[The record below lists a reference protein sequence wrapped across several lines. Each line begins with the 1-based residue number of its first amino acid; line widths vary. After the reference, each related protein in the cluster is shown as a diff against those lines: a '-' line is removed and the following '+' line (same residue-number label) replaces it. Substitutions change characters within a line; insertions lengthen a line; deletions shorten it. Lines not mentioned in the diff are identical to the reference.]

1 MKFGLVLI
9 FLLKLCILVECKKG
23 KKGKKG
29 SKESGSGSHEG
40 SKETTNELLET
51 CIENVPKDFECTD
64 EYQTPKF
71 FINSKCDSLSS
82 GDKLPKSRKKGSK
95 KGSKKG
101 LKGPKSNPCK
111 GKEEVRLIFFSLI
124 FNLFKKLY
132 LV

>member
-9 FLLKLCILVECKKG
+9 FLLIICILVECKKG

-64 EYQTPKF
+64 EYQIPKI
-71 FINSKCDSLSS
+71 FINSKCDSLSC
-82 GDKLPKSRKKGSK
+82 GNKLPKSRKKGSK
-95 KGSKKG
+95 KGSKG
-101 LKGPKSNPCK
+101 AKSNPCK
-111 GKEEVRLIFFSLI
+111 GKEEVSLIYFSLI
-124 FNLFKKLY
+124 FFFRKLY
-132 LV
+132 PVYP